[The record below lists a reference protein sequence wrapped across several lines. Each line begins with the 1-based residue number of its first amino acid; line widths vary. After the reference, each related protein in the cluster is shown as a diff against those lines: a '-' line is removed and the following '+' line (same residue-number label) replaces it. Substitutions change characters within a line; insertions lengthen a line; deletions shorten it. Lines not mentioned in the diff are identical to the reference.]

1 MLAEIVST
9 LVSTPDTCGGKL
21 RIEGTRITLNQ
32 IVTLYKQGETAEE
45 IAGQYPQLTLSQVY
59 SALAY
64 YHSNKTEVELDLDKE
79 KNEAEKLAHE
89 FARGL

>member
-32 IVTLYKQGETAEE
+32 IVVLYKQGESAEE
-45 IAGQYPQLTLSQVY
+45 IADHYPQLNLAQVY
-59 SALAY
+59 SALTY
-64 YHSNKTEVELDLDKE
+64 YHTNQLEVELDLKKE
-79 KNEAEKLAHE
+79 KNETEALARE
-89 FARGL
+89 FA